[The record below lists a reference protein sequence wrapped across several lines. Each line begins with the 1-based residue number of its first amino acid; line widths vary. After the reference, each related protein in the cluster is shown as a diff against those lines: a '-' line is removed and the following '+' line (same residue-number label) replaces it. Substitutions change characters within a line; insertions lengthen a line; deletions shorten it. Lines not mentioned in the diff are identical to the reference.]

1 MPTSIARC
9 FRTIGLFAGVLV
21 VLLMLAPASSNAQ
34 VGRTGSPVAVVEIN
48 RVLELL
54 EEKAVREQELRVF
67 LTDLERRVNDL
78 QDEVRGLAADLNILP
93 RDQPEYQEKRQEFLR
108 KQFQVRV
115 EAELAELFAG
125 ERKKEQQ
132 IELFRKIQ
140 DGIKRYAEREGILLV
155 LNNDGVID
163 IPSDA
168 PIQQVEA
175 AIVSRRVLYASPDI
189 DISED
194 VAVMLNN
201 EYRAGRP

>member
-1 MPTSIARC
+1 MLTSIARC
-9 FRTIGLFAGVLV
+9 VRTIGLAAGVLV
-21 VLLMLAPASSNAQ
+21 VVLLLSPASSAAQ

-93 RDQPEYQEKRQEFLR
+93 RDQPEYEEKRQEFLR

-132 IELFRKIQ
+132 IELFKKIQ

-155 LNNDGVID
+155 LNNDGIID
-163 IPSDA
+163 IPTEA